1 MAWTRA
7 RRLTSALSAAS
18 MVGLLIALAPP
29 VAAAPAPVV
38 PLPSAG
44 VTADP
49 LPTVQVDG
57 VVWSQV
63 VVGNI
68 VYAGG
73 SFATARPAGA
83 APGASL
89 VRRTNLLAY
98 DITTGRL
105 LTSFAPTIDGQVLSV
120 AAAPDGRRIY
130 LAGDF
135 TTVNG
140 QVRRRVAAL
149 DPVTGALIGAFK
161 AVGVGG
167 QVRSVVAT
175 ATTVYVGGGFRTLGN
190 GLARNNLAAFRAS
203 DGAVLPWRP
212 SADYTVWAVA
222 VSTDGRWLFAGGS
235 FKNVGGLA
243 AYGLAKI
250 DALTGALDTTWKPVV
265 RNAGPDT
272 GISSLR
278 VLGAY
283 VYGTAW
289 TFGSGGNLEGAFKL
303 AVTDAKAQWVTACH
317 GDNYSIFMVNAMA
330 YTVGHAHYCG
340 TMGGGFPQYPQWR
353 NQHAQAWMDAP
364 GGEILTD
371 QLKRANWHGVAAAP
385 SLVAWLPTLGVGT
398 YTGQNQAGWN
408 VTGNSDYIAYGG
420 EFPTVNGSAQQALVR
435 FARRALAPRKRGPL
449 FPAGPFTP
457 RLVPTSPSTLRVSW
471 TAGYDRDDYT
481 LTYRVVR
488 DGNVGTPR
496 HITRASASWWSL
508 PAVGFVDTDL
518 VPGRTYRY
526 QVVAT
531 DPDGN
536 IVNSAISSVTMPA
549 ALTPTRAYAQSVR
562 TNGATTYWPLD
573 EPSGPVALDRAAG
586 TTGSTNVGTDD
597 ATGGAAVA
605 WGRPGAMS
613 GSMAVTLADND
624 ASRIHATSSQTAP
637 NTFAIQAW
645 VRTTTTRGGRIL
657 GFGDLQE
664 GYSAHRD
671 RQLWMDDT
679 GHVLFGVRAQTGSAR
694 TVASTAPYNDNRWH
708 MLAATMSTAGM
719 RLYVDGALVGQ
730 RADTTQGEAYLGYW
744 RVGGDVLTGWAPLP
758 AARNFTGSIDEVAI
772 YPRALTQVQVQGQY
786 ALRSGGLAN

>member
-278 VLGAY
+278 L
-283 VYGTAW
+283 
-289 TFGSGGNLEGAFKL
+289 
-303 AVTDAKAQWVTACH
+303 
-317 GDNYSIFMVNAMA
+317 M
-330 YTVGHAHYCG
+330 
-340 TMGGGFPQYPQWR
+340 
-353 NQHAQAWMDAP
+353 
-364 GGEILTD
+364 
-371 QLKRANWHGVAAAP
+371 
-385 SLVAWLPTLGVGT
+385 
-398 YTGQNQAGWN
+398 
-408 VTGNSDYIAYGG
+408 
-420 EFPTVNGSAQQALVR
+420 
-435 FARRALAPRKRGPL
+435 
-449 FPAGPFTP
+449 
-457 RLVPTSPSTLRVSW
+457 
-471 TAGYDRDDYT
+471 
-481 LTYRVVR
+481 
-488 DGNVGTPR
+488 
-496 HITRASASWWSL
+496 
-508 PAVGFVDTDL
+508 
-518 VPGRTYRY
+518 
-526 QVVAT
+526 
-531 DPDGN
+531 
-536 IVNSAISSVTMPA
+536 
-549 ALTPTRAYAQSVR
+549 
-562 TNGATTYWPLD
+562 
-573 EPSGPVALDRAAG
+573 
-586 TTGSTNVGTDD
+586 
-597 ATGGAAVA
+597 
-605 WGRPGAMS
+605 
-613 GSMAVTLADND
+613 
-624 ASRIHATSSQTAP
+624 
-637 NTFAIQAW
+637 
-645 VRTTTTRGGRIL
+645 
-657 GFGDLQE
+657 
-664 GYSAHRD
+664 
-671 RQLWMDDT
+671 
-679 GHVLFGVRAQTGSAR
+679 
-694 TVASTAPYNDNRWH
+694 
-708 MLAATMSTAGM
+708 
-719 RLYVDGALVGQ
+719 
-730 RADTTQGEAYLGYW
+730 
-744 RVGGDVLTGWAPLP
+744 
-758 AARNFTGSIDEVAI
+758 
-772 YPRALTQVQVQGQY
+772 
-786 ALRSGGLAN
+786 